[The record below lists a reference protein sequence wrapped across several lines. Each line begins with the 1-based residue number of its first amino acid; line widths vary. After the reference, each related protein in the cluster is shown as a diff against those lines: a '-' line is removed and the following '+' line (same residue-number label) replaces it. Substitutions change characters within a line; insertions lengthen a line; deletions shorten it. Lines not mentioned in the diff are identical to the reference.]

1 MQHVRAAIDV
11 MKCDASPALLDYL
24 NLIRPHTLLVLGQR
38 AVTCARDYQLAY
50 PGCQTEG
57 VTEPA
62 NLSDKRFD
70 AAIVLDCIEHLDKS
84 SACQL
89 IARLR
94 DTLAINLL
102 IAVPLESGA
111 PGVLSQWADGDFL
124 ALGMQVHAQLKCE
137 GGTLGLY
144 RFAIH
149 DYKPVPDWLNAK
161 YWAHP
166 ARWEP

>member
-1 MQHVRAAIDV
+1 
-11 MKCDASPALLDYL
+11 
-24 NLIRPHTLLVLGQR
+24 
-38 AVTCARDYQLAY
+38 
-50 PGCQTEG
+50 
-57 VTEPA
+57 
-62 NLSDKRFD
+62 
-70 AAIVLDCIEHLDKS
+70 VLDCIEHLDKS

-124 ALGMQVHAQLKCE
+124 ALGMQVHAQLKYE

-144 RFAIH
+144 RFSIH

-166 ARWEP
+166 ERWEP